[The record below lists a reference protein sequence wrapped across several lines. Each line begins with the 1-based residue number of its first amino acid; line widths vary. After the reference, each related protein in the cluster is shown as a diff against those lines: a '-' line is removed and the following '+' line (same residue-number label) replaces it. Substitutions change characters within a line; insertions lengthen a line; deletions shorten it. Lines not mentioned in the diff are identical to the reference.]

1 MQLQTTLNIAPATT
15 KISLQNPILL
25 LGSCFS
31 DEVGNLLSTHK
42 FNVYINPFGTIF
54 NPISCLELLEIC
66 LLDKQ
71 LAPETFVKDKELYF
85 NYLLHS
91 NFFAYQLADLQQ
103 DIENCKLKV
112 KEFFNSQEQKVLIF
126 TFGTAYIY
134 ELQEPEN
141 AKISVANCHK
151 QPAKLF
157 EKRLVT
163 VAEILSKFTI
173 LYQLLPPNIE
183 IILTVSPVRHIKDT
197 LPLNAVSKAILRLVC
212 HELSQK
218 FENVSYFPSYE
229 LMNDELRDYRFY
241 ATDMLHPTPQAV
253 EYIYEKFCQ
262 TYMSSETLDFQ
273 HKWKKILQQLSHH
286 SFHKDTVAHQQ
297 FLQNLLQNLQAITTV
312 DVSQEIAEV
321 MKELLIK

>member
-1 MQLQTTLNIAPATT
+1 MQLQTTLNILPAKT

-31 DEVGNLLSTHK
+31 DEVGNLLESHK
-42 FNVYINPFGTIF
+42 FNTYINPFGTIF
-54 NPISCLELLEIC
+54 NPISCFELLEIC

-71 LAPETFVKDKELYF
+71 LATETFVKDKELYF

-91 NFFAYQLADLQQ
+91 DFFAYQLADLQQ
-103 DIENCKLKV
+103 DIENCKLTV
-112 KEFFNSQEQKVLIF
+112 KNFFNSQEQKVLIF

-141 AKISVANCHK
+141 AKILVANCHK

-157 EKRLVT
+157 EKRLITVT
-163 VAEILSKFTI
+163 EILSKFTT

-183 IILTVSPVRHIKDT
+183 IILTVSPVRHLKDT

-212 HELSQK
+212 HELTQK

-262 TYMSSETLDFQ
+262 TYMSSQTLDFQ

-286 SFHKDTVAHQQ
+286 SFHQETEAHQQ
-297 FLQNLLQNLQAITTV
+297 FLQNLLHNLQAITEV
-312 DVSQEIAEV
+312 DVSQEIVEIMEKIA
-321 MKELLIK
+321 K